1 MDAEKREPVEAASP
15 EEPTVIFDPAKLA
28 AQLTELLE
36 LYLARAKEALAEEQ
50 MSSKEAVACAKQ
62 VSGMLED
69 TQSGK
74 LAKVDTSTEWPRL
87 GFTVVAQTQMRVG
100 RAHQPGSF
108 SVQQPKTDNQEPLRS
123 LEDAVKAV
131 CQYDEETAILEP
143 WALLLTRIN
152 KLTQRL
158 STDIEAWKASCEEQ
172 EETGVGT
179 SVPTPPNLAGEFH
192 PPGRAASPVGS
203 GGSGDGGTGV
213 SGTGVPP
220 VILSKPAQSSTG
232 GAQVPALQKKPSV
245 HHLPAEACSP
255 GRASAEAGP
264 TTGNQQPSSGYT

>member
-1 MDAEKREPVEAASP
+1 
-15 EEPTVIFDPAKLA
+15 
-28 AQLTELLE
+28 
-36 LYLARAKEALAEEQ
+36 
-50 MSSKEAVACAKQ
+50 VACAKQ
-62 VSGMLED
+62 VSSMLED

-74 LAKVDTSTEWPRL
+74 LAQVDTSTEWPRL

-152 KLTQRL
+152 KLTQRVAA
-158 STDIEAWKASCEEQ
+158 DVEAWKASCEESPSG
-172 EETGVGT
+172 GVGRADQPGSSAT
-179 SVPTPPNLAGEFH
+179 DTEAGSE
-192 PPGRAASPVGS
+192 S
-203 GGSGDGGTGV
+203 DGGTGV

>member
-1 MDAEKREPVEAASP
+1 MDAEQREPAEVASQ
-15 EEPTVIFDPAKLA
+15 EEPTVIFDPAKLT
-28 AQLTELLE
+28 AQLSELLE

-74 LAKVDTSTEWPRL
+74 LQKVDTSTEWPRL

-152 KLTQRL
+152 KLTQRVAA
-158 STDIEAWKASCEEQ
+158 DVEAWKASCEESPSG
-172 EETGVGT
+172 GVGRADQPGSFPADVDECSTQVRRGTADAVPVQQQQPVQPLNRQDET
-179 SVPTPPNLAGEFH
+179 SSCGPSSPSPTETPPNRGRVARLRSRGSDPRGATDSSPTPAGDWKLE
-192 PPGRAASPVGS
+192 AGS
-203 GGSGDGGTGV
+203 GFT
-213 SGTGVPP
+213 
-220 VILSKPAQSSTG
+220 
-232 GAQVPALQKKPSV
+232 
-245 HHLPAEACSP
+245 
-255 GRASAEAGP
+255 
-264 TTGNQQPSSGYT
+264 